1 MLEDKRAEMGVA
13 LQALLEKAL
22 NAPKVAGDFD
32 APSELDIEREVGV
45 LADAMNSL
53 ASPPIFDSPI
63 AEAAHWVS
71 FTRSLRSKSGP
82 LSPTFRS
89 RRDSYS
95 DLFAAERYDAEM
107 AVGYLAINALEFWR
121 SQIDN
126 GDRRRDEYISVGR
139 HLVTEYRRLVSLERQ
154 SQAQGGDERWY
165 TRVMGELLSLE
176 KTLSTIEEETYST
189 TMARLRRH
197 EEMIK
202 KLAFEMPAAGAWADS
217 IASKALTAASA
228 VVSDLLN
235 SPTHRE
241 IPVAQISDV
250 PLPSSA
256 PPSQVSGPHFA
267 IVAGKIDF
275 APPDE
280 LDPEKNNISRLRS
293 LLPVLRQEVRE
304 ALELFAGNRA
314 FPKVHRVLND
324 YGKALEGT
332 VEELDYNLIA
342 SFGLQLAN
350 AETAALRDISDR
362 LMPEMEDDQLSTLR
376 SILNLHG
383 PFILST
389 EVGRSLLADAA
400 AYDRTPEQ
408 ETTFRQASVSLSE
421 AISEEG
427 IAADRAASFL
437 VETAESIGSGSQPT
451 RTAAFGTNTVRNA
464 SIALM
469 VGAIA
474 ALPVA
479 LGFAPVSWIAAILI
493 AEGVKKSDVGVG
505 AANAVRDAIND
516 QKTNLLKL
524 RPFILRH
531 EQQLRTIAGDQR
543 EFRWLHDWLDWLKA
557 NTPPS

>member
-1 MLEDKRAEMGVA
+1 MLEHERAETGVA
-13 LQALLEKAL
+13 LQALLDKAM
-22 NAPKVAGDFD
+22 NAPRVAGDIE
-32 APSELDIEREVGV
+32 APSESDVEREVGA

-71 FTRSLRSKSGP
+71 FTRSLRSRSGP
-82 LSPTFRS
+82 LSPTFGS
-89 RRDSYS
+89 RPDSNS
-95 DLFAAERYDAEM
+95 DLYAAERYDAAM

-176 KTLSTIEEETYST
+176 KTLSTIEEDSYST
-189 TMARLRRH
+189 TMARLRGH
-197 EEMIK
+197 VEMIK
-202 KLAFEMPAAGAWADS
+202 NLASEMPAAGAWVDS
-217 IASKALTAASA
+217 IASKALSAASA
-228 VVSDLLN
+228 VMSDLLN

-241 IPVAQISDV
+241 IPLAQTLDI

-267 IVAGKIDF
+267 IVSGKIDF

-293 LLPVLRQEVRE
+293 LLPVLRQEVRD

-314 FPKVHRVLND
+314 FPKIHRVLND

-479 LGFAPVSWIAAILI
+479 LGFAPVSWIAAVLI